1 MSLVLWGTSK
11 LQVEIYQKGNQ
22 GSLDCRKTR
31 KTLSSGSVRSY
42 KDHRSN
48 KTRIFDPLKEQEIE
62 TAKQY
67 IIQAKQFA
75 KQKDPSNINLAIM
88 MYQKAKKILPNNEKL
103 TIRIAALEN
112 RLAKYNQKQKMMK
125 RLKKPNR
132 ERKLWRK
139 TLEHQARKWEPS
151 LQ

>member
-1 MSLVLWGTSK
+1 MGGNKQSSK
-11 LQVEIYQKGNQ
+11 LKFIKKEAQPRQAGLTERPEVQ
-22 GSLDCRKTR
+22 
-31 KTLSSGSVRSY
+31 LSSGSVRSY

-48 KTRIFDPLKEQEIE
+48 NKLASLIPLKEQEIE

-112 RLAKYNQKQKMMK
+112 RLAM
-125 RLKKPNR
+125 
-132 ERKLWRK
+132 
-139 TLEHQARKWEPS
+139 
-151 LQ
+151 LQPEAEDDEEIEETKSEEENCNKAEIH